1 VPVTI
6 SNLAQHFTPI
16 AVRSVEKTTDD
27 CVLVSFD
34 VPEAQ
39 KQDFRF
45 MAGQHLTL
53 RREIGGE
60 EVRRSYSICS
70 APGSGNWQVAIKQIP
85 EGVFSRFANQEL
97 RSGDVLDVMPP
108 HGNFTLEP
116 CTDRAAV
123 YVGFAAGSGITPL
136 ISHIQDKLEQEPSA
150 HFVLF
155 YASQTSASII
165 LKEELEGLKNRYLSR
180 FEPYFFLTREER
192 DIEFYNGRI
201 DGEKLEHIAKFILD
215 LPSVDHFLLCG
226 PEDMIFMIRDF
237 LKAQGVEENRIH
249 FELFVSNA
257 ALQNKAKLRPVEAE
271 SGVGTE
277 VTVREGGKNFRFRM
291 SQNSESVLEAA
302 LKHNS
307 GLPFACKGGVCCTC
321 RAKLIEGKV
330 HMAVNYALE
339 KEELEAGYI
348 LTCQAVPLTETI
360 TVDFDQ

>member
-1 VPVTI
+1 MPVTI
-6 SNLAQHFTPI
+6 SNLAQHFIPI

-27 CVLVSFD
+27 CVLVSFE

-45 MAGQHLTL
+45 SAGQHLTL

-70 APGSGNWQVAIKQIP
+70 APGSGNWKVAIKQIP

-97 RSGDVLDVMPP
+97 RAGDVLDVMAP

-116 CTDRAAV
+116 SVDKPAV

-136 ISHIQDKLEQEPSA
+136 ISHIHDKLENEPSA
-150 HFVLF
+150 HFMLF
-155 YASQTSASII
+155 YASQTASSII

-201 DGEKLEHIAKFILD
+201 DLEKLEHIAKYILD
-215 LPSVDHFLLCG
+215 LPEVDHFLLCG

-237 LKAQGVEENRIH
+237 LQVRGVEEKRIH

-257 ALQNKAKLRPVEAE
+257 ALQKKAIVRPETEA
-271 SGVGTE
+271 GPGTE

-291 SQNSESVLEAA
+291 GRNSESVLEAA
-302 LKHNS
+302 LRYNS

-330 HMAVNYALE
+330 EMHVNYALE